1 MHRVLV
7 PTDFSSASRAAVR
20 YALALTVPVGGE
32 LLLLHVIE
40 GAPLRRYIVRGEPE
54 GFPFWLDPM
63 GPLFHAPRPQEVIYH
78 DRYEEARE
86 KLLTWL
92 PPGVGRRSRAL
103 VTVGTVADEIV
114 RVAREQKAEAIVM
127 ETQGKRG
134 IRHLFRRTVTE
145 RVIRAV
151 AIPVITIWGVGA
163 SCSPHDGMHEFVWM
177 DGSGEPPTGQRARG
191 ERFSTP
197 RPSLAAQ

>member
-40 GAPLRRYIVRGEPE
+40 GAPLRRYIVCGEPE
-54 GFPFWLDPM
+54 GLPFWLDPM

-86 KLLTWL
+86 KLLT
-92 PPGVGRRSRAL
+92 PRSR
-103 VTVGTVADEIV
+103 GC
-114 RVAREQKAEAIVM
+114 
-127 ETQGKRG
+127 G
-134 IRHLFRRTVTE
+134 
-145 RVIRAV
+145 
-151 AIPVITIWGVGA
+151 
-163 SCSPHDGMHEFVWM
+163 
-177 DGSGEPPTGQRARG
+177 TGQRILPYCG
-191 ERFSTP
+191 CP
-197 RPSLAAQ
+197 VPGGVKPYSLTDELMMRL